1 MAEDLDVKLVI
12 SAQNKAKAII
22 NDLNRSI
29 GGMGKGFS
37 VAGAAATAASVAA
50 TAAAAGIAAVGAG
63 LALVTVSGIKSAMS
77 LEQNKVA
84 FTTMLGSAEKAGAV
98 LKDITKFAATT
109 PFELPEIQNSARS
122 LLAFQIEAE
131 KLEPTLR
138 AVGDVASGVGAPI
151 GEIAELYGKAHVQ
164 GRLFGEDINQLTG
177 RGIPIIGELAKQFG
191 VAESEVKKL
200 VEEGKVG
207 FPELE
212 TAFNGMTSEGGMF
225 FGMMEAQSK
234 TAVGAISNI
243 KDTFTQLSL
252 AIVGVDPEGNI
263 QEGGLFDRFK
273 GILDK
278 VLTVLNENRESI
290 TNFANVLGDKLGK
303 ALGFVLDI
311 FGKVRTTMD
320 NTLSRIQ
327 DAVKQWQNYEGA
339 IGQVHDVANI
349 LVDFFKNQFKRA
361 WDDLVEAIKPYIP
374 QLQTL
379 AKIIGV
385 VVVGALVGL
394 VVGITSVILIAVKL
408 VAWILK
414 MHTAFT
420 NFKKNAIEV
429 VGNALDTFGDT
440 LGNAVGA
447 IVNFAVNA
455 AVAIDGFKQGV
466 ELKFNE
472 LITGAMEW
480 GQHMLQNFAQGI
492 RNGFAPIENAIG
504 GAKAIFE
511 KIKFSKN
518 KDIPS
523 EVWGYHMMQNFAG
536 GIDEGNEEVVD
547 ALDET
552 VKKAEERIK
561 AFTETFAELKE
572 KTKEAWREFVDSTKD
587 AKKEYNKSIDDIRGK
602 NKELKK
608 SFEEDVANAV
618 LDIRDNI
625 KGLQDELGTSN
636 ASFDQK
642 MADQFVDAE
651 NTIAESKKK
660 INTELE
666 KADADRDEEKIAELQ
681 ANIAE
686 QESFLTKHADLIK
699 QLEGTIAEE
708 RRVRGLDEVERLMEQ
723 KAVEASILQTQI
735 DQEQAILNTH
745 AGTIQQYHNAIKEQR
760 RVRGLDEI
768 ALLIE
773 NFEVE
778 KSALQT
784 QEDAA
789 LEIKQNAMKK
799 ARQAYKKHLKNII
812 QDTERTVGTMAT
824 EFDKIPANMGSAL
837 EALSNRLINAGSK
850 IKGDQTTNN
859 VNNSKTFSVTV
870 NAGGGEGQN
879 DLLARLGVLL
889 KTI

>member
-12 SAQNKAKAII
+12 SAQNKAKAILDGVQ
-22 NDLNRSI
+22 NDLKGVQGTFEKTAQEARKV
-29 GGMGKGFS
+29 GGALTA
-37 VAGAAATAASVAA
+37 AGAIG
-50 TAAAAGIAAVGAG
+50 AAGIGYLIKQAMDGQAEFTNLATILRNSTDATDEQVNALIEQGKSLEDIGVVSAGAITNGQKMLATFDLLPETIQAITPALADMAVAENGVNVSTEQMEG
-63 LALVTVSGIKSAMS
+63 LA
-77 LEQNKVA
+77 
-84 FTTMLGSAEKAGAV
+84 
-98 LKDITKFAATT
+98 
-109 PFELPEIQNSARS
+109 
-122 LLAFQIEAE
+122 
-131 KLEPTLR
+131 
-138 AVGDVASGVGAPI
+138 
-151 GEIAELYGKAHVQ
+151 
-164 GRLFGEDINQLTG
+164 
-177 RGIPIIGELAKQFG
+177 
-191 VAESEVKKL
+191 
-200 VEEGKVG
+200 
-207 FPELE
+207 
-212 TAFNGMTSEGGMF
+212 NG
-225 FGMMEAQSK
+225 
-234 TAVGAISNI
+234 
-243 KDTFTQLSL
+243 
-252 AIVGVDPEGNI
+252 
-263 QEGGLFDRFK
+263 
-273 GILDK
+273 
-278 VLTVLNENRESI
+278 
-290 TNFANVLGDKLGK
+290 LGK
-303 ALGFVLDI
+303 AMQGQTDLLTKMGFQFDEH
-311 FGKVRTTMD
+311 
-320 NTLSRIQ
+320 Q
-327 DAVKQWQNYEGA
+327 
-339 IGQVHDVANI
+339 
-349 LVDFFKNQFKRA
+349 KN
-361 WDDLVEAIKPYIP
+361 L
-374 QLQTL
+374 LQTGTETERAAMLTEILNSTYKGTNEAMKNTAAGGMINLQNNLNSL
-379 AKIIGV
+379 AGDIGDVFIPILNDIVSTIQPIVKKISNWMSENQELTKKI
-385 VVVGALVGL
+385 AL
-394 VVGITSVILIAVKL
+394 VVGGIVAFMTVAGPMLLLLSALPSIITGVGVAFAILTGPVGVIILAVTAL
-408 VAWILK
+408 TAAGVALY
-414 MHTAFT
+414 
-420 NFKKNAIEV
+420 KNWDVIKAKISNAAIQ
-429 VGNALDTFGDT
+429 
-440 LGNAVGA
+440 
-447 IVNFAVNA
+447 IVATVQNFAQSVK
-455 AVAIDGFKQGV
+455 D
-466 ELKFNE
+466 KFNE
-472 LITGAMEW
+472 LIAAALEW
-480 GQHMLQNFAQGI
+480 GKHMLQNFAAGI
-492 RNGFAPIENAIG
+492 WEGISNVGESLES
-504 GAKAIFE
+504 AKNFIKE
-511 KIKFSKN
+511 KIGFSKN
-518 KDIPS
+518 KDIPT

-587 AKKEYNKSIDDIRGK
+587 AKKEYNKSIDDIREK

-608 SFEEDVANAV
+608 SFKEDVANAV

-686 QESFLTKHADLIK
+686 QESFLTKHAGLIS
-699 QLEGTIAEE
+699 QLEGAIAEE

-773 NFEVE
+773 NFEIE